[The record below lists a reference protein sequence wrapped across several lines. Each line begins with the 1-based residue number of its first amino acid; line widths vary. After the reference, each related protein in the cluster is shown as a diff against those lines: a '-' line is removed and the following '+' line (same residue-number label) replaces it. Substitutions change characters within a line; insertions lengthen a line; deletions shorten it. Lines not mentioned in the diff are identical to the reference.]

1 MSLIAVYAAAVAIG
15 IGTPVF
21 VLWLARTSAQD
32 ANPYLPAIAIAV
44 GVGILAALL
53 ARLAPRHWLALALVV
68 SAPLGLLG
76 IVMFGAF
83 VNIGAFFWV
92 WLGVGAGA
100 VAAALFAAWLAARSR

>member
-1 MSLIAVYAAAVAIG
+1 MLFAVYAAAVAVG
-15 IGTPVF
+15 IATPAF

-32 ANPYLPAIAIAV
+32 SNPYLPAIAISV
-44 GVGILAALL
+44 GVGIVAALL
-53 ARLAPRHWLALALVV
+53 TRLAPRHWLALALVV

-92 WLGVGAGA
+92 WLGIGAGP
-100 VAAALFAAWLAARSR
+100 VAAALFGAWLAGRAR